1 MGNAIRGELKSM
13 WEIMWE
19 EVPASMKSIL
29 GPNAFENCVAE
40 QWSSVA
46 ARLEMQAAKAALL
59 RSRDTNVEADGA
71 TKTDAEADAKAKASV
86 TAADDNRTS
95 DDRTDNDAEFPH
107 RRDEQWANMF
117 DVRKSSTQTR
127 LTEPEANIKIA
138 ARIAAECLRQHVT
151 CPPML
156 DNAEASWTD
165 ARGYRWPRI
174 TCACKGCVSALRGR
188 IFREF

>member
-1 MGNAIRGELKSM
+1 MS
-13 WEIMWE
+13 
-19 EVPASMKSIL
+19 
-29 GPNAFENCVAE
+29 AE
-40 QWSSVA
+40 WSSVT
-46 ARLEMQAAKAALL
+46 ARLEMQAKKN
-59 RSRDTNVEADGA
+59 TEAVV
-71 TKTDAEADAKAKASV
+71 EADAKAKAST
-86 TAADDNRTS
+86 TAADDKRTS

-117 DVRKSSTQTR
+117 DVRILPTQAR

-174 TCACKGCVSALRGR
+174 TCACKGCVFFALRGR
-188 IFREF
+188 IFREL